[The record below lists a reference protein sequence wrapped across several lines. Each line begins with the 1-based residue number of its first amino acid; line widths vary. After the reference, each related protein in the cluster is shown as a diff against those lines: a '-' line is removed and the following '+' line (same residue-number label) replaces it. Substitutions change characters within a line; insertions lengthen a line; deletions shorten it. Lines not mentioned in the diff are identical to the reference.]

1 MRGGTNA
8 AAAAGGLQVIASGEG
23 TANHPVTLPAAAVMA
38 YVYITTTKGWA
49 LVMANGNQ
57 TSDTKNN
64 FVITLSADG
73 KTLSVK
79 TATGGEFLYYA
90 FG

>member
-1 MRGGTNA
+1 MRGETNSA
-8 AAAAGGLQVIASGEG
+8 PTGGGLKVIASGEG
-23 TANHPVTLPAAAVMA
+23 TVNHPVTLPAAAVMA
-38 YVYITTTKGWA
+38 YVYITTTMGWA

-73 KTLSVK
+73 KTLSLR